1 MSCSHTFCGFG
12 QGVLGD
18 GGIILSAI
26 VLVFSSGEGMGW
38 VHSEKSLWHE
48 DSSKER
54 PRFVSNTH
62 HGGRSDWSECG
73 TQPLSAHRGRSDWT
87 ECGAHC
93 PSAHGAQPL
102 LFTLGTE
109 LSRPSGSC
117 SGHTQPVPHWRGLPG
132 ASLTRPPQTSSFT
145 PHDASRRQKLLLI
158 CRDESRAVY

>member
-1 MSCSHTFCGFG
+1 MSRSHTFCGFG

-73 TQPLSAHRGRSDWT
+73 TQP
-87 ECGAHC
+87 

-117 SGHTQPVPHWRGLPG
+117 SGHTQPGPHWRGLPG